1 MVRSSVEALMVYPG
15 SKVDGTVGAVRDSLG
30 WLRRTYHVL
39 EVRKVDPSDAGG
51 GPLLSRTFAIYE
63 SLLPIGSASSS
74 LDTRGQDFEWG

>member
-39 EVRKVDPSDAGG
+39 EVRKVDHLMPAVVLYSAG
-51 GPLLSRTFAIYE
+51 LCNL
-63 SLLPIGSASSS
+63 
-74 LDTRGQDFEWG
+74 